1 MGVYGVILVKPKSN
15 EYYNP
20 VDVEVPLT
28 LDDILMTNGSVYPYN
43 NDHETFAL
51 MGRYGNITF
60 VNGKTDYNLDLNKG
74 QIVRFFLV
82 DTANARPYNFTI
94 DGHKLKLVGGDS
106 GKYEKESLVNSVIIS
121 PAERQI
127 VEVLFDKPGDFKVLN
142 VTPEKVYQLGMIK
155 VSEQKS
161 SSLPPTISVNSN
173 SSSSFYTLKEN
184 KDIIAQIQSYKN
196 IYQKNQ
202 IM

>member
-1 MGVYGVILVKPKSN
+1 
-15 EYYNP
+15 
-20 VDVEVPLT
+20 
-28 LDDILMTNGSVYPYN
+28 MTNGSVYPYN

-51 MGRYGNITF
+51 MGRYGNVTF

-184 KDIIAQIQSYKN
+184 KDIIAQIQSYKKN